1 MKSKAFSKQN
11 CCVIICGITRRRKM
25 SIIKVENVS
34 YDYRRFE
41 EEKLP
46 AVRGVS
52 FEIEEGEFVVIGG
65 ANGSGKSTLA
75 KMLNGL
81 LKPTCGKIEVL
92 GMDVSNEEKVFEIR
106 RNVGIVFQNPDNQ
119 TVASIVEDDVAFG
132 PENLGVPREEIVSRV
147 QWALKAVGME
157 EYAKST
163 PFKMSGGQ
171 KQRIAIAGI
180 LAMKPKII
188 VLDEATS
195 MLDPNGRKEV
205 MSVLKKLNEEENM
218 TVIHITHHMEEAA
231 DADRIL
237 VMDGGK
243 LVMDGTPREVFADGE
258 KLKEHA
264 LSLPVAAELADML
277 RKAGL
282 PVRESVLSED
292 ELLEEIWRLK

>member
-1 MKSKAFSKQN
+1 
-11 CCVIICGITRRRKM
+11 M

-205 MSVLKKLNEEENM
+205 MAVLKKLNEEENM

-243 LVMDGTPREVFADGE
+243 LVMDGAPREVFADGE

>member
-1 MKSKAFSKQN
+1 
-11 CCVIICGITRRRKM
+11 M

-237 VMDGGK
+237 VMDCGK
-243 LVMDGTPREVFADGE
+243 LVMDGAPREVFADGE

>member
-1 MKSKAFSKQN
+1 
-11 CCVIICGITRRRKM
+11 M

-92 GMDVSNEEKVFEIR
+92 GMDVSNGEKVFEIR

-205 MSVLKKLNEEENM
+205 MSVLKKLNQEENM

-243 LVMDGTPREVFADGE
+243 LVMDGAPREVFADGE

>member
-1 MKSKAFSKQN
+1 
-11 CCVIICGITRRRKM
+11 M

-243 LVMDGTPREVFADGE
+243 LVMDGAPREVFADGE

>member
-1 MKSKAFSKQN
+1 
-11 CCVIICGITRRRKM
+11 M

-205 MSVLKKLNEEENM
+205 MAVLKNMNEEENM

-243 LVMDGTPREVFADGE
+243 LVMDGAPREVFADGE

>member
-1 MKSKAFSKQN
+1 
-11 CCVIICGITRRRKM
+11 M

-92 GMDVSNEEKVFEIR
+92 GMDVSNDEKVFEIR

>member
-1 MKSKAFSKQN
+1 
-11 CCVIICGITRRRKM
+11 M

-237 VMDGGK
+237 VLDGGP
-243 LVMDGTPREVFADGE
+243 LVMDRAPREVFADGE

>member
-1 MKSKAFSKQN
+1 
-11 CCVIICGITRRRKM
+11 M

-92 GMDVSNEEKVFEIR
+92 GMDVSNEENVFEIR

-243 LVMDGTPREVFADGE
+243 LVMDGAPREVFADGE

>member
-1 MKSKAFSKQN
+1 
-11 CCVIICGITRRRKM
+11 M

-81 LKPTCGKIEVL
+81 LKPTDGKIEVL

-243 LVMDGTPREVFADGE
+243 LVMDGAPREVFADGE

>member
-1 MKSKAFSKQN
+1 
-11 CCVIICGITRRRKM
+11 M

-81 LKPTCGKIEVL
+81 LKPTCGKIEAL

-243 LVMDGTPREVFADGE
+243 LVMDGAPREVFADGE

>member
-1 MKSKAFSKQN
+1 
-11 CCVIICGITRRRKM
+11 M

-81 LKPTCGKIEVL
+81 LKPTDGKIEVL
-92 GMDVSNEEKVFEIR
+92 GMDVSDEEKVFEIR

-205 MSVLKKLNEEENM
+205 MAVLKKLNEEENM

-243 LVMDGTPREVFADGE
+243 LVMDGAPREVFADGE

>member
-1 MKSKAFSKQN
+1 
-11 CCVIICGITRRRKM
+11 M

-195 MLDPNGRKEV
+195 MLDPNRRKEV

-243 LVMDGTPREVFADGE
+243 LVMDGAPREVFADGE

>member
-1 MKSKAFSKQN
+1 
-11 CCVIICGITRRRKM
+11 M

-34 YDYRRFE
+34 YDYRRYE

-243 LVMDGTPREVFADGE
+243 LVMDGAPREVFADGE

>member
-1 MKSKAFSKQN
+1 
-11 CCVIICGITRRRKM
+11 M

-52 FEIEEGEFVVIGG
+52 FEIEEGESVVIGG

>member
-1 MKSKAFSKQN
+1 
-11 CCVIICGITRRRKM
+11 M

-81 LKPTCGKIEVL
+81 LKPTDGKIEVL

-205 MSVLKKLNEEENM
+205 MAVLKKLNEEEDM

-243 LVMDGTPREVFADGE
+243 LVMDGSPREVFADGE

-282 PVRESVLSED
+282 PVKESVLSED

>member
-1 MKSKAFSKQN
+1 
-11 CCVIICGITRRRKM
+11 M

-188 VLDEATS
+188 VLDEGTS

-205 MSVLKKLNEEENM
+205 MAVLKKLNQEENM

-243 LVMDGTPREVFADGE
+243 LVMDGAPREVFADGE

>member
-1 MKSKAFSKQN
+1 
-11 CCVIICGITRRRKM
+11 M

-106 RNVGIVFQNPDNQ
+106 RNIGIVFQNPDNQ

-243 LVMDGTPREVFADGE
+243 LVMDGAPREVFADGE

>member
-1 MKSKAFSKQN
+1 
-11 CCVIICGITRRRKM
+11 M

-81 LKPTCGKIEVL
+81 LKPTDGKIEVL
-92 GMDVSNEEKVFEIR
+92 GMDVSDEEKVFEIR

-205 MSVLKKLNEEENM
+205 MAVLKKLNQEENM

-243 LVMDGTPREVFADGE
+243 LVMDGAPREVFADGE

>member
-1 MKSKAFSKQN
+1 
-11 CCVIICGITRRRKM
+11 M

-92 GMDVSNEEKVFEIR
+92 GMDVSNDEKVFEIR

-195 MLDPNGRKEV
+195 MLEPNGRKEV

-243 LVMDGTPREVFADGE
+243 LVMDGAPREVFADGE

>member
-1 MKSKAFSKQN
+1 
-11 CCVIICGITRRRKM
+11 M

-92 GMDVSNEEKVFEIR
+92 GMDVSNDEKVFEIR

-243 LVMDGTPREVFADGE
+243 LVMDGAPREVFADGE

>member
-1 MKSKAFSKQN
+1 
-11 CCVIICGITRRRKM
+11 M

-243 LVMDGTPREVFADGE
+243 LVMDGAPREVFADGE

-264 LSLPVAAELADML
+264 LSLPVAAELADTL

>member
-1 MKSKAFSKQN
+1 
-11 CCVIICGITRRRKM
+11 M

-81 LKPTCGKIEVL
+81 LKPTSGKIEVL
-92 GMDVSNEEKVFEIR
+92 GMDVSDEEKVFEIR

-205 MSVLKKLNEEENM
+205 MSVLKKLNQEENM

-243 LVMDGTPREVFADGE
+243 LVMDGAPREVFADGE

>member
-11 CCVIICGITRRRKM
+11 CCVIICGTTRRQKM

-243 LVMDGTPREVFADGE
+243 LVMDGAPREVFADGE

>member
-1 MKSKAFSKQN
+1 
-11 CCVIICGITRRRKM
+11 M

-92 GMDVSNEEKVFEIR
+92 GMDISNEEKVFEIR

-119 TVASIVEDDVAFG
+119 TVASIVEEDVAFG

-243 LVMDGTPREVFADGE
+243 LVMDGAPREVFADGE

>member
-1 MKSKAFSKQN
+1 
-11 CCVIICGITRRRKM
+11 M

-92 GMDVSNEEKVFEIR
+92 GMDVSDEEKVFEIR

-132 PENLGVPREEIVSRV
+132 PENLGVPREEIVRRV

-243 LVMDGTPREVFADGE
+243 LVMDGAPREVFADGE

>member
-1 MKSKAFSKQN
+1 
-11 CCVIICGITRRRKM
+11 M

-205 MSVLKKLNEEENM
+205 MSVLKKLNQEENM

-243 LVMDGTPREVFADGE
+243 LVMDGAPREVFADGE

>member
-1 MKSKAFSKQN
+1 
-11 CCVIICGITRRRKM
+11 M

-81 LKPTCGKIEVL
+81 LKPTDGKIEVL

-132 PENLGVPREEIVSRV
+132 PENLGVPREEIVRRV

-243 LVMDGTPREVFADGE
+243 LVMDGAPREVFADGE

>member
-1 MKSKAFSKQN
+1 
-11 CCVIICGITRRRKM
+11 M

-92 GMDVSNEEKVFEIR
+92 SMDVSNDEKVFEIR

-205 MSVLKKLNEEENM
+205 MAVLKKLNQEENM

-243 LVMDGTPREVFADGE
+243 LVMDGAPREVFADGE

>member
-1 MKSKAFSKQN
+1 
-11 CCVIICGITRRRKM
+11 M

-243 LVMDGTPREVFADGE
+243 LVMDGAPREVFADGE
-258 KLKEHA
+258 KLKEHE

>member
-1 MKSKAFSKQN
+1 
-11 CCVIICGITRRRKM
+11 M

-243 LVMDGTPREVFADGE
+243 LVMDGAPREVFADGE
-258 KLKEHA
+258 KLEEHA

>member
-1 MKSKAFSKQN
+1 
-11 CCVIICGITRRRKM
+11 M

-81 LKPTCGKIEVL
+81 LKPTDGKIEVL
-92 GMDVSNEEKVFEIR
+92 GMDVSDEEKVFEIR

-205 MSVLKKLNEEENM
+205 MSVLKKLNQEENM

-237 VMDGGK
+237 VMAGGK
-243 LVMDGTPREVFADGE
+243 LVMDGAPREVFADGE

>member
-1 MKSKAFSKQN
+1 
-11 CCVIICGITRRRKM
+11 M

-92 GMDVSNEEKVFEIR
+92 GMDVSNDEKVFEIR

-205 MSVLKKLNEEENM
+205 MAVLKKLNQEENM

-243 LVMDGTPREVFADGE
+243 LVMDGAPREVFADGE

>member
-1 MKSKAFSKQN
+1 
-11 CCVIICGITRRRKM
+11 M

-34 YDYRRFE
+34 YDYCRFE

-243 LVMDGTPREVFADGE
+243 LVMDGAPREVFADGE

>member
-1 MKSKAFSKQN
+1 
-11 CCVIICGITRRRKM
+11 M

-243 LVMDGTPREVFADGE
+243 LVMDGAPREVFADGE

-292 ELLEEIWRLK
+292 ERLEEIWRLK

>member
-1 MKSKAFSKQN
+1 
-11 CCVIICGITRRRKM
+11 M

-81 LKPTCGKIEVL
+81 LKPTCGKTEVL
-92 GMDVSNEEKVFEIR
+92 GMDVSNAEKVFEIR

-205 MSVLKKLNEEENM
+205 MAVLKKLNQEENM

-243 LVMDGTPREVFADGE
+243 LVMDGAPREVFADGE

>member
-1 MKSKAFSKQN
+1 
-11 CCVIICGITRRRKM
+11 M

-81 LKPTCGKIEVL
+81 LKPTDGKIEVL
-92 GMDVSNEEKVFEIR
+92 GMDVSDEEKVFEIR

-205 MSVLKKLNEEENM
+205 MAVLKKLNQEENM

-231 DADRIL
+231 DAYRIL

-243 LVMDGTPREVFADGE
+243 LVMDGSPREVFADGE

>member
-1 MKSKAFSKQN
+1 
-11 CCVIICGITRRRKM
+11 M

-41 EEKLP
+41 EERLP

-243 LVMDGTPREVFADGE
+243 LVMDGAPREVFADGE

>member
-1 MKSKAFSKQN
+1 
-11 CCVIICGITRRRKM
+11 M

-92 GMDVSNEEKVFEIR
+92 GMDVSDEEKVFEIR

-132 PENLGVPREEIVSRV
+132 PENLGVPREEIVRRV

-205 MSVLKKLNEEENM
+205 MSVLKKLNEDENI
-218 TVIHITHHMEEAA
+218 TVIPTTPHMEEAA

-243 LVMDGTPREVFADGE
+243 LVMDGAPREVFADGE

>member
-1 MKSKAFSKQN
+1 
-11 CCVIICGITRRRKM
+11 M

-81 LKPTCGKIEVL
+81 LKPTDGKIEVL
-92 GMDVSNEEKVFEIR
+92 GMDVSDEEKVFEIR
-106 RNVGIVFQNPDNQ
+106 CNVGIVFQNPDNQ

-243 LVMDGTPREVFADGE
+243 LVMDGAPREVFADGE